1 MECGVIRCGKRG
13 AGPPAAAAPETDHSA
28 GEQNPKGKTAQP
40 AGRVECGVEEV
51 EKGSEKITM
60 KIKSMELNNFKR
72 FTHLTVEDLPETAK
86 MVVLVGPNGSGKTS
100 FMEALNHYYKFAGYS
115 DIGDYHYLSKVG
127 NVEEYTF
134 PDWRNV
140 ALKLVNIEFYG
151 VEFSKAIGNNE
162 AIRGR
167 FYFRSAYRNEP
178 DFKIDSMQRQQDPT
192 KSIRLSSLIQNDRTV
207 STNYQRLIANTI
219 SGVFNEANNTK
230 SVATLRDELTG
241 KIRTAI
247 ERVFIDLR
255 FSSLGEPLQN
265 GNFYF
270 TKGSTKNFSYQ
281 NLSAGEKAAFD
292 LILDMVV
299 QSKYY
304 PDAIYCID
312 EPETHMHT
320 KLQGKVLR
328 ELYLLIPGQSQLWV
342 STHSIGMLQEAEDIE
357 KEHPGTVVFLD
368 FGNRDF
374 DTDQVIRPSKIG
386 KAVVDKF
393 YELAFG
399 DFAKLMLPK
408 TIVFC
413 EGDPNGGKRK
423 DFDKSIYSIIFADT
437 HPDAFFISG
446 GSCNDIE
453 IIEKTHGEIISTLL
467 ENTQIIKIVDRD
479 DRSEQEI
486 ADLMAKGIRTLSKRN
501 LESYLLDDSVIE
513 KLCESVG
520 KPDEYD
526 DCIKEKA
533 AALASSVS
541 RGNAPDDYKSAR
553 GDIYVALKRQLALT
567 KCGNNPDTFI
577 RDTLAPLITSDMD
590 IYKELESEVFDVKDE
605 GEKS

>member
-1 MECGVIRCGKRG
+1 
-13 AGPPAAAAPETDHSA
+13 
-28 GEQNPKGKTAQP
+28 
-40 AGRVECGVEEV
+40 
-51 EKGSEKITM
+51 M
-60 KIKSMELNNFKR
+60 KIKRIELTKFKR
-72 FTHLTVEDLPETAK
+72 FTHLTVENIPESAK
-86 MVVLVGPNGSGKTS
+86 LVVLVGPNGSGKSS
-100 FMEALNHYYKFAGYS
+100 FMEAMNHYYKYAGYN
-115 DIGDYHYLSKVG
+115 DVGDFRYLSKNG
-127 NVEEYTF
+127 TDKGDEYSHSE
-134 PDWRNV
+134 WR
-140 ALKLVNIEFYG
+140 AEAPKLVDIDFHG
-151 VEFSKAIGNNE
+151 ATFSKTIGNH
-162 AIRGR
+162 ADIKGH

-178 DFKIDSMQRQQDPT
+178 DFQILSMQKQDNPT
-192 KSIRLSSLIQNDRTV
+192 KFVRLATLIQNDQTV
-207 STNYQRLIANTI
+207 SLNYQRLITNTI
-219 SGVFNEANNTK
+219 SGVYDNSNDTK
-230 SVATLRDELTG
+230 SVAALRDELTG
-241 KIRTAI
+241 KIRGAI
-247 ERVFIDLR
+247 SRVFEDLE
-255 FSSLGEPLQN
+255 FSSLGDPLTN

-270 TKGSTKNFSYQ
+270 TKGTVKNFSYQ
-281 NLSAGEKAAFD
+281 NLSAGEKSAFD
-292 LILDMVV
+292 LILDLVV

-304 PDAIYCID
+304 PDAVYCID
-312 EPETHMHT
+312 EPELHMHT

-342 STHSIGMLQEAEDIE
+342 STHSIGMLREAEDIE

-374 DTDQVIRPSKIG
+374 DTDQIIRPSRIG
-386 KAVVDKF
+386 KAVLDKF

-399 DFAKLMLPK
+399 DFAKLMLPQ

-413 EGDPNGGKRK
+413 EGDPNGGRRK

-437 HPDAFFISG
+437 HPDTFFISG

-453 IIEKTHGEIISTLL
+453 NIEKTHGEIISTLL

-486 ADLMAKGIRTLSKRN
+486 AELMAKGIRTLSKRN
-501 LESYLLDDSVIE
+501 LESYLLDNSVIE

-533 AALASSVS
+533 VALDSSVS

-553 GDIYVALKRQLALT
+553 GDIYVALKRRLALT

-577 RDTLAPLITSDMD
+577 RDTLAPLITPDMD
-590 IYKELESEVFDVKDE
+590 IYKKLESEVFDVKVE
-605 GEKS
+605 GDKS